1 MYKARDRHDN
11 NKKEK
16 DVRIK
21 VKKDALMSNTVYDGI

>member
-16 DVRIK
+16 DVQIK
-21 VKKDALMSNTVYDGI
+21 VKKDALMSDLRP